1 MTEYPKLRPLN
12 LRWTQWEGKEVVVL
26 QDPLRMTESSL
37 VVPRPLTPFLTLLDG
52 LRDTEEIAAGFLL
65 RTGVPVP
72 PAQVA
77 SFIQALDDAF
87 LLENQRF
94 FSSKQ
99 EALDKYRSR
108 PFRIPALA
116 PGGYSNDPAEL
127 RKVFDQYCRKAQDDD
142 APNDSQED
150 QMGKGGVVGLISPHI
165 DFARGWKTYARVWQ
179 PARKAVEEADLVI
192 LLGTDHNGASGSL
205 TLTRQ
210 SYATPWGVLPTDTEL
225 VDRLVNILG
234 EERAFSEEGNHIGEH
249 SIELASVW
257 LHYMAGET
265 PKRVLPILC
274 GHHEAALASTV
285 GEDVDGDFRP
295 LWDALAL
302 LAEVAYDSRV
312 LVVAAADV
320 SHIGP
325 AFGDDAPIDQD
336 GKDRVRAPDQQWL
349 EAACSGSSDL
359 LAKHILQNGD
369 PTRICGLA
377 PIHHMVT
384 LLEGSKGRLLD
395 YDQCSADEDFGS
407 LVSITGALFTR

>member
-12 LRWTQWEGKEVVVL
+12 LRSAQWEGKEVVVL
-26 QDPLRMTESSL
+26 QDPLRMTENSL
-37 VVPRPLTPFLTLLDG
+37 VVPRPLTPFLALLDG
-52 LRDTEEIAAGFLL
+52 LRDIEEIAAGFLL

-77 SFIQALDDAF
+77 SFVQALDDAL
-87 LLENQRF
+87 LLENRRF
-94 FSSKQ
+94 FTSRQ
-99 EALDKYRSR
+99 EALEKYRSG
-108 PFRIPALA
+108 PFRTPALA
-116 PGGYSNDPAEL
+116 PGGYSDDPGEL
-127 RKVFDQYCRKAQDDD
+127 RRTFDEYCREAQGEEPQDID
-142 APNDSQED
+142 
-150 QMGKGGVVGLISPHI
+150 GVVGLISPHI
-165 DFARGWKTYARVWQ
+165 DYARGWKTYARIWQ

-192 LLGTDHNGASGSL
+192 LLGTDHNGGPGTL
-205 TLTRQ
+205 TLTKQ
-210 SYATPWGVLPTDTEL
+210 NYATPWGVLPTDVQL
-225 VDRLVNILG
+225 VDRLADILG
-234 EERAFSEEGNHIGEH
+234 QERAFIEEVNHIGEH

-265 PKRVLPILC
+265 PKRILPILC

-285 GEDVDGDFRP
+285 GEDVDQDFRP

-302 LAEVAYDSRV
+302 LAEVVYEPKV

-325 AFGDDAPIDQD
+325 AFGDNAPIDQE
-336 GKDRVRAPDQQWL
+336 GKDGVRSTDQQWL

-359 LAKHILQNGD
+359 LAVHILKNGD

-384 LLEGSKGRLLD
+384 LLEGSTGRLLD
-395 YDQCSADEDFGS
+395 YDQCPADDDFGS
-407 LVSITGALFTR
+407 LVSIAGALFTR

>member
-12 LRWTQWEGKEVVVL
+12 LRWTQYEGMEVLVL
-26 QDPLRMTESSL
+26 QDPLRMTENSL
-37 VVPRPLTPFLTLLDG
+37 VLPRPLAPFLALLDG

-65 RTGVPVP
+65 RTGVSVP

-77 SFIQALDDAF
+77 SFVQALDDAL

-94 FSSKQ
+94 FTSRQ
-99 EALDKYRSR
+99 EALEKYRSG
-108 PFRIPALA
+108 PFRTPVLA

-127 RKVFDQYCRKAQDDD
+127 RRNFDQYCREAQSE
-142 APNDSQED
+142 NSQEALQEVD
-150 QMGKGGVVGLISPHI
+150 GVVGLISPHI
-165 DFARGWKTYARVWQ
+165 DYARGWKTYARIWQ

-192 LLGTDHNGASGSL
+192 LLGTDHNGASGTL
-205 TLTRQ
+205 TLTKQ
-210 SYATPWGVLPTDTEL
+210 SYATPWGVLPTDVEL
-225 VDRLVNILG
+225 VDRLADILG
-234 EERAFSEEGNHIGEH
+234 QERAFTEEANHIGEH

-257 LHYMAGET
+257 LHYMAGQK

-274 GHHEAALASTV
+274 GHHEAALAPTV
-285 GEDVDGDFRP
+285 GEENDEDFRP

-302 LAEVAYDSRV
+302 LAEVAYEPRV

-325 AFGDDAPIDQD
+325 AFGDGAPIDED
-336 GKDRVRAPDQQWL
+336 GKAGVRATDQRWL
-349 EAACSGSSDL
+349 ETACSGSSDL
-359 LAKHILQNGD
+359 LAKYILQNGD

-384 LLEGSKGRLLD
+384 LLEGSTGRLLD
-395 YDQCSADEDFGS
+395 YDQCPADDDFGS
-407 LVSITGALFTR
+407 LVSIAGALFTR